1 MITLV
6 WRSDVHLADHPPQ
19 SRTDNWRE
27 TVLGKIR
34 QVGDIAREVGADAV
48 LDGGDFFNIRS
59 PFRNS
64 HQLVYQATVAHETYP
79 CPVYANVGNHD
90 VKYGDYRFLSEQP
103 LGVLFESGVF
113 HRLYDDFDEIFTPAP
128 VTGMGFDYKVRVVG
142 IPYHGHRY
150 DMERFSGIKKDREDV
165 LVVAAHVL
173 ASPKGGSMFE
183 GEDIVKYKDLTTL
196 APDVDVWCFGHW
208 HKDQGVTEIAP
219 GKWVVNVGSLSR
231 GSIGQDDVKRTPTV
245 AILRFDPDDG
255 IEIETREIDVRPAA
269 EVFDL
274 EGRVRAES
282 RAFSVEAFVD
292 SIEETLSEGQQEPI
306 PDVIRGLPDVP
317 EPVKERSLV
326 YWEESR

>member
-27 TVLGKIR
+27 TLLGKIR
-34 QVGDIAREVGADAV
+34 QVGEIAREVDAHAV

-64 HQLVYQATVAHETYP
+64 HQLVFQATVAHEVYP
-79 CPVYANVGNHD
+79 CPVYANIGNHD
-90 VKYGDYRFLSEQP
+90 VKYGDYRFLPEQP

-113 HRLYDDFDEIFTPAP
+113 KRLYDDFDETFVPMP

-150 DMERFSGIKKDREDV
+150 DWERFTRIKKGREDV
-165 LVVAAHVL
+165 LVAVAHVL
-173 ASPKGGSMFE
+173 ASPKGGTMFE
-183 GEDIVKYKDLTTL
+183 GEDIVKYDDLDDL
-196 APDVDVWCFGHW
+196 APDVWCFGHW
-208 HKDQGVTEIAP
+208 HKNQGVTQLP
-219 GKWVVNVGSLSR
+219 SGKWVVNVGSLSR
-231 GSIGQDDVKRTPTV
+231 GSIAQDDVKRTPTV
-245 AILRFDPDDG
+245 AILRFDPEDG
-255 IEIETREIDVRPAA
+255 IEIETREIEVRPSN

-282 RAFSVEAFVD
+282 RAFSMETFVD
-292 SIEETLSEGQQEPI
+292 SIHETLSETEQQAI
-306 PDVIRGLPDVP
+306 PDVIRALPDVP
-317 EPVKERSLV
+317 EPVRERATV
-326 YWEESR
+326 YWEESQ